1 MVDGEI
7 RHHLRDS
14 VLMRQPRW
22 ARTAYRKI
30 EEAQTAFYAK
40 RSRFPSC
47 DELSELVNITPEGV
61 LEIIRG
67 YARPELT
74 TFDNLD
80 GTVDAPIPFS
90 GRVIRSLRHQSFVL
104 PIEDRIT
111 LYEALAHLSEVQR
124 RLIFLLFFRDLTQQQ
139 VADELG
145 MNQRSVSREKH
156 RALSQLRAFLTRKI
170 F

>member
-1 MVDGEI
+1 
-7 RHHLRDS
+7 
-14 VLMRQPRW
+14 
-22 ARTAYRKI
+22 
-30 EEAQTAFYAK
+30 
-40 RSRFPSC
+40 
-47 DELSELVNITPEGV
+47 ITPEGI

-80 GTVDAPIPFS
+80 GTIDAPIPFS

-104 PIEDRIT
+104 PIEDRIA
-111 LYEALAHLSEVQR
+111 LYEALAHLSETQR
-124 RLIFLLFFRDLTQQQ
+124 RLIYLLFFRDLTQQQ

-145 MNQRSVSREKH
+145 MSQRSVSREKH
-156 RALSQLRAFLTRKI
+156 RALSQLKAFLTRKI